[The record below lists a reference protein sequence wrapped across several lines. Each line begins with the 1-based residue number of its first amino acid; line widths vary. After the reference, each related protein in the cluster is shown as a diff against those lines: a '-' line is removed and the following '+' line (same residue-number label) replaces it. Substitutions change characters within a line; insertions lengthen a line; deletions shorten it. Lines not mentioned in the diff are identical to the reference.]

1 MSGALLQFAGSL
13 IAILVLAWIAA
24 RLRLG
29 NDASIQNA
37 DHARDIANEVEHGF
51 CPVDAAVSRSG
62 EAALLRDARGR
73 VLVLKKHGAHFAGRI
88 LTPGATARIDGE
100 KLVLDTGEKRYGTV
114 TLDLDE
120 GASAWVQAVSAI
132 GTSHDA

>member
-29 NDASIQNA
+29 NDASIQDA
-37 DHARDIANEVEHGF
+37 DHARDIANEVEHGC

-88 LTPGATARIDGE
+88 LTPGAKARIDGE

-120 GASAWVQAVSAI
+120 SASAWVQAVSAI